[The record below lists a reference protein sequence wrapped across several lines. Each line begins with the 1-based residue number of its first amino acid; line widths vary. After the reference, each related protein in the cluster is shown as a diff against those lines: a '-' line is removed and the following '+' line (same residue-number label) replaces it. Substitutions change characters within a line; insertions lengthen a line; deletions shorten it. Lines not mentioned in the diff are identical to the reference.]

1 MRKIRVNSSKQLNS
15 FLRILAEESVKKSK
29 EDLLEANPLDLGG
42 EEEEEEESQP
52 EDESPA
58 DEEESEENEPDV
70 EEPEEEPEADTNSEV
85 QVDFISFRDN
95 IDSVRSG
102 RSLKRSEVKK
112 EVETFFNR
120 LGSQDKRFFHDALQ
134 TLGKIMVGEV
144 SGADAALPTGP
155 EGGDMGPE
163 PDAAASIAPDT
174 KKEPSS
180 STDQKPASSGLEPPI
195 RIGES
200 QDKMLLRKKVRKLM
214 GY

>member
-1 MRKIRVNSSKQLNS
+1 MGKIRVRNAKQLNN
-15 FLRILAEESVKKSK
+15 FLRILAEESVKDAKSK
-29 EDLLEANPLDLGG
+29 LDEAEPAEEEEAEEEPA
-42 EEEEEEESQP
+42 EEEEEEEP
-52 EDESPA
+52 AEDDA
-58 DEEESEENEPDV
+58 EEEPEPDV
-70 EEPEEEPEADTNSEV
+70 EEEEEEPEEESADSGL

-102 RSLKRSEVKK
+102 RSLKRSEVKQ

-144 SGADAALPTGP
+144 SGADAALPSGP

-163 PDAAASIAPDT
+163 PDASKEPASP
-174 KKEPSS
+174 EPSS
-180 STDQKPASSGLEPPI
+180 PAADSGLEPPI

-200 QDKMLLRKKVRKLM
+200 QDKMLLRKKVRQLM